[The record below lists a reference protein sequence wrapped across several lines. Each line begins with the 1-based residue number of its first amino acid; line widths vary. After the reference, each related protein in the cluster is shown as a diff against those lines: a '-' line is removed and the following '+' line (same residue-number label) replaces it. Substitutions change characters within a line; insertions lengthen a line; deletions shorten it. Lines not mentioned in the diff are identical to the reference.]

1 MYANSD
7 WYFITKVSH
16 YLNRHC

>member
-7 WYFITKVSH
+7 WYFITKVRH